1 MQIFN
6 IKTKITLWYTVFMI
20 ILISIILGMLVEFTG
35 ITILTD
41 QKKQLVEVVKDVI
54 EDIEEK
60 DKFDFFDD
68 GVFILIY
75 DENNNFIDGSIPQ
88 DFSLD
93 TPLISKQVQEIKG
106 KNRFY
111 IYDQKITTSNR
122 KVLWIRGVVSDIYS
136 NQITKTI
143 LTLSFILLPILVI
156 LSSIIGYYI
165 TKRAFLPVKKIQ
177 ETAEN
182 IASNNKLSLRIGL
195 PKGKDEISKLGN
207 TIDKMLDKLEN
218 SFIKEKQFTSD
229 ASHELRTP
237 ISVILAES
245 EYILKHG
252 ETFEEAKESME
263 VINRQTQKMSALINQ
278 LLFFTRNDQGSIKL
292 KLENVNIEEILENLK
307 EDNSFNAKEKNITIS
322 YFNKLSKNEYQV
334 DKILFIRAIQ
344 NIVEN
349 AISYGKINGYIK
361 IESFEIDKYFAIKI
375 EDNGIGISSENIK
388 KIWDRFYQVDESRST
403 KSMGLGLSMVKVIVE
418 KHEGYIEVNSSLG
431 IGTTFTLYF
440 KKL

>member
-1 MQIFN
+1 MVYSIYPDN
-6 IKTKITLWYTVFMI
+6 P
-20 ILISIILGMLVEFTG
+20 LISIILGMLVEFTG

-68 GVFILIY
+68 GVFILLY
-75 DENNNFIDGSIPQ
+75 DENKNFIDGSIPQ

-93 TPLISKQVQEIKG
+93 TPLISKTQVQQQIKG

-111 IYDQKITTSNR
+111 IYDQKITTSNQ

-182 IASNNKLSLRIGL
+182 ITSNNKLSLRIGL
-195 PKGKDEISKLGN
+195 PEGKDEISKLGN

-252 ETFEEAKESME
+252 ETFEEA
-263 VINRQTQKMSALINQ
+263 RGLW
-278 LLFFTRNDQGSIKL
+278 KL
-292 KLENVNIEEILENLK
+292 
-307 EDNSFNAKEKNITIS
+307 
-322 YFNKLSKNEYQV
+322 
-334 DKILFIRAIQ
+334 
-344 NIVEN
+344 
-349 AISYGKINGYIK
+349 
-361 IESFEIDKYFAIKI
+361 
-375 EDNGIGISSENIK
+375 
-388 KIWDRFYQVDESRST
+388 
-403 KSMGLGLSMVKVIVE
+403 
-418 KHEGYIEVNSSLG
+418 
-431 IGTTFTLYF
+431 
-440 KKL
+440 